1 MVCINYNYYGLRRI
15 TKINSE
21 NITFKGKTNLGE
33 ILNILIDKYGE
44 LFKLNLFAPDTGRL
58 KLIILVNG
66 VSEGDLN
73 FNINDSD
80 KINIVSPITGG

>member
-15 TKINSE
+15 TKTNSE
-21 NITFKGKTNLGE
+21 NIIFKDKTNLGM

-44 LFKLNLFAPDTGRL
+44 LFKFNLFAPNTGRL

-66 VSEGDLN
+66 VPEGDLN
-73 FNINDSD
+73 FNICDSD